1 MAMAPSSS
9 RMASWTLWR
18 GGEVG
23 AGVEEGEGGGGVGGG
38 RRLGALEPLHRF
50 VFAAEL
56 DQVRADVVVRVAE
69 RRVHR
74 DGAVALRD
82 GVLVA
87 ALVGERPAEEGV
99 RFGARVYRDRAAVGF
114 NRRVDPAG
122 HLLLVA
128 ALEVLARLLRP
139 PVLGH
144 VPPARRLR
152 LPCGR
157 WAGPRARSAA
167 CRLPQ

>member
-1 MAMAPSSS
+1 MAGLVA
-9 RMASWTLWR
+9 
-18 GGEVG
+18 
-23 AGVEEGEGGGGVGGG
+23 
-38 RRLGALEPLHRF
+38 RRHLGALEPRHRF

-56 DQVRADVVVRVAE
+56 DQVRADVVVWVAE
-69 RRVHR
+69 RRIHG

-99 RFGARVYRDRAAVGF
+99 RFGGRLYRDRAAVGF
-114 NRRVDPAG
+114 DRRVDLAG

-128 ALEVLARLLRP
+128 ALEVLARFPRP
-139 PVLGH
+139 LVLGH

-152 LPCGR
+152 SPCGR
-157 WAGPRARSAA
+157 WAGPR
-167 CRLPQ
+167 